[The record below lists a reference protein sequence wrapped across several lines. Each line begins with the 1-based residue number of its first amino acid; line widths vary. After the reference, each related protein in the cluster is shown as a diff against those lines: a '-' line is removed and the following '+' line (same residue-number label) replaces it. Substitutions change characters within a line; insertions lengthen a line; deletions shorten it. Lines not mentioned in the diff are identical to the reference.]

1 MAGLTAATAAVAYPL
16 YNYWDD
22 ISASIS
28 YGTENLPEGFDP
40 TVQNDDGLTFDW
52 ERAKD
57 DIQPLIDSA
66 VDGVNAGVNACADG
80 VYGCIDGAVDVISGR
95 LDDYKSARRAEK
107 RA

>member
-1 MAGLTAATAAVAYPL
+1 MTPALTPSTAL
-16 YNYWDD
+16 SIRGC
-22 ISASIS
+22 ISS
-28 YGTENLPEGFDP
+28 
-40 TVQNDDGLTFDW
+40 FDW